1 MEADEEGEAG
11 ARAPPLSCLALLAA
25 LIRRA
30 VGDVMPADD
39 GAPAPAELRPDRET
53 GADG

>member
-11 ARAPPLSCLALLAA
+11 ARAPARSCLALLAA

-30 VGDVMPADD
+30 AGDVAPADE
-39 GAPAPAELRPDRET
+39 GAPAPAELRPDRGSGE
-53 GADG
+53 DG